1 MTTTDLRLGQRPA
14 PAAETRAEPTRPPGS
29 PLVGR
34 AAVGLV
40 LGLALVKG
48 LSPFSEPDVW
58 WHLRVGELIR
68 SGSGLT
74 FTDPSASLATRPY
87 VATQWL
93 PEAVTS
99 AAYDVWGTGAVVW
112 LRAAAIVLLVAAVY
126 WACRRTAGRLPSAV
140 VAGLTLIGAGGGL
153 NPRPQLVSFVLFAV
167 TVHAWCGM
175 VQDRRPR
182 WWLVPLFWVWACSH
196 GLWTFGLAVG
206 AVLLAAT
213 TADPATRPSRRELG
227 RLAGLWG
234 ACLAAVAAT
243 PLGPQLLATP
253 LQVAGNASWIAEEW
267 RATPLNNVFSWAA
280 LVMVASTSVLWLA
293 RPAQRPWWQL
303 ALLGLGAACVLW
315 MWRLVPLGCVAVA
328 PLLAGALQ
336 ECIVSRREPV
346 GARERRALVVG
357 VVALLAVAAAVTA
370 GPSGADAQRFPED
383 VRPVDAALAR
393 LPEGTVVMADFGVSG
408 WLLNQ
413 HPELTP
419 VADLRG
425 EIYSQAHLKAYAEAL
440 TAKPG
445 WLEFVES
452 TGAGAAVLRS
462 DAPLSGA
469 LAARAGWVTTAR
481 TATTVLLTPRQ
492 APGDR

>member
-1 MTTTDLRLGQRPA
+1 MTATDLRAQQLSTPDAGPGS
-14 PAAETRAEPTRPPGS
+14 EPGPPPGS

-74 FTDPSASLATRPY
+74 YTDPSAALAARPY

-99 AAYDVWGTGAVVW
+99 AAYDLGGTGAVLW
-112 LRAAAIVLLVAAVY
+112 LRAAAIVLLVAGVY

-196 GLWTFGLAVG
+196 GLWAFGLAVG
-206 AVLLAAT
+206 AVLLAASI
-213 TADPATRPSRRELG
+213 ADPDTRPSRREVG

-243 PLGPQLLATP
+243 PLGPQLLLTP
-253 LQVAGNASWIAEEW
+253 LQVAGNASMIAEEW

-280 LVMVASTSVLWLA
+280 LTMVAGTAVLWA
-293 RPAQRPWWQL
+293 VRPARRPWWQL
-303 ALLGLGAACVLW
+303 ALLGFGAACVLW
-315 MWRLVPLGCVAVA
+315 MWRLVPLGCIAVA

-336 ECIVSRREPV
+336 ESIASRREPV
-346 GARERRALVVG
+346 GPRERRSLVVG
-357 VVALLAVAAAVTA
+357 VVALLAVAAVAATGPTA
-370 GPSGADAQRFPED
+370 STAQRYPGGL
-383 VRPVDAALAR
+383 RPVDAALAD
-393 LPEGTVVMADFGVSG
+393 LPAGTVVMADFGISG
-408 WLLNQ
+408 WLLHE
-413 HPELTP
+413 HPALTP

-425 EIYSQAHLKAYAEAL
+425 EIYSRAHLKAYADTL
-440 TAKPG
+440 TARPG
-445 WLEFVES
+445 WSQFVES
-452 TGAGAAVLRS
+452 TGATAAVLGTDS
-462 DAPLSGA
+462 A
-469 LAARAGWVTTAR
+469 LADALRNRSGWTVR
-481 TATTVLLTPRQ
+481 ATTDDFIVLTPPPR
-492 APGDR
+492 